1 MTVQKNPHFMSYE
14 VVELRLA
21 SPVQTVFTSESYDEA
36 FDVWEKLFDKNGHA
50 RMDLVVRERKTGVPL
65 FRTVVLEMERA
76 GAHGDMCNGKPAISS
91 CYNVSDWGRF
101 SPGVY
106 NHDYKD
112 KSWAGYEAYSKPLTL
127 FHFNDSTSTLGC

>member
-1 MTVQKNPHFMSYE
+1 MGREENPHFMSYE
-14 VVELRLA
+14 VVELKFA

-36 FDVWEKLFDKNGHA
+36 FDVWEKLFDENGHA

-65 FRTVVLEMERA
+65 FRTVVWEMERA
-76 GAHGDMCNGKPAISS
+76 GAHGDMYNGKPAFSS

-101 SPGVY
+101 GPSVY

-112 KSWAGYEAYSKPLTL
+112 KPWAGYEAYSSPLKV
-127 FHFNDSTSTLGC
+127 FHFHDSDA